1 LEIIIVILLILL
13 NGIFSLSE
21 IALISSKK
29 IRLEHLRDKDKRG
42 AKIALN
48 LLSNSEN
55 FLSSIQIGI
64 TLIGIITGYYG
75 GINFAKYFTPLFS
88 LMPCSSCTA
97 ETLSVITSIII
108 ITFFSILLGELVP
121 KTVALSKPEKAAVVV
136 APIIYFVS
144 VIFFPIVKLLEIST
158 NLTNKMLGIKPP
170 QNQVT
175 EEELRHIIKV
185 ASREGVIEEEQ
196 NVIHEKLFY
205 FSDKRAKHIMTHR
218 SEIEWIDKNLPADEF
233 AEQLLNFKNSKILVC
248 DRELDKYIGVLKIK
262 EFLIKKITETEF
274 NIEDLLDEPVVCP
287 ENAEA
292 QDVLNE
298 FRKRQIYF
306 CVVIDEFGMV
316 VGLITLHDILEN
328 IIGELPEEEEVVE
341 PDITP
346 QEDDSFLVNGDAPIE
361 VLLDIMENFEIDF
374 EEIDYATVAG
384 FVLENIEKLPE
395 IGDAFDFNNY
405 HIEIIN
411 VEHNRIDKVLIS
423 QKKEE

>member
-13 NGIFSLSE
+13 NGFFSLSE

-306 CVVIDEFGMV
+306 CVVIDEFGMI

-346 QEDDSFLVNGDAPIE
+346 
-361 VLLDIMENFEIDF
+361 
-374 EEIDYATVAG
+374 
-384 FVLENIEKLPE
+384 
-395 IGDAFDFNNY
+395 
-405 HIEIIN
+405 
-411 VEHNRIDKVLIS
+411 
-423 QKKEE
+423 

>member
-1 LEIIIVILLILL
+1 MEIIIVILLILL
-13 NGIFSLSE
+13 NGFFSLSE

-218 SEIEWIDKNLPADEF
+218 SEIEWIDKNLPAD
-233 AEQLLNFKNSKILVC
+233 
-248 DRELDKYIGVLKIK
+248 
-262 EFLIKKITETEF
+262 
-274 NIEDLLDEPVVCP
+274 
-287 ENAEA
+287 
-292 QDVLNE
+292 
-298 FRKRQIYF
+298 
-306 CVVIDEFGMV
+306 
-316 VGLITLHDILEN
+316 
-328 IIGELPEEEEVVE
+328 
-341 PDITP
+341 
-346 QEDDSFLVNGDAPIE
+346 
-361 VLLDIMENFEIDF
+361 
-374 EEIDYATVAG
+374 
-384 FVLENIEKLPE
+384 
-395 IGDAFDFNNY
+395 
-405 HIEIIN
+405 
-411 VEHNRIDKVLIS
+411 
-423 QKKEE
+423 

>member
-1 LEIIIVILLILL
+1 
-13 NGIFSLSE
+13 
-21 IALISSKK
+21 
-29 IRLEHLRDKDKRG
+29 
-42 AKIALN
+42 
-48 LLSNSEN
+48 
-55 FLSSIQIGI
+55 
-64 TLIGIITGYYG
+64 
-75 GINFAKYFTPLFS
+75 
-88 LMPCSSCTA
+88 
-97 ETLSVITSIII
+97 
-108 ITFFSILLGELVP
+108 
-121 KTVALSKPEKAAVVV
+121 
-136 APIIYFVS
+136 
-144 VIFFPIVKLLEIST
+144 
-158 NLTNKMLGIKPP
+158 
-170 QNQVT
+170 
-175 EEELRHIIKV
+175 
-185 ASREGVIEEEQ
+185 
-196 NVIHEKLFY
+196 
-205 FSDKRAKHIMTHR
+205 MTHR

-306 CVVIDEFGMV
+306 CVVIDEFGMI

-395 IGDAFDFNNY
+395 IGDTFDFNNY